1 MAKIEARER
10 AAQLLAE
17 CEAQLAKEYHID
29 DPIWKELTHDAQ
41 ETIHKLEKELGQR
54 IEAAGIPR
62 ECAPSLSLN
71 WYGRGL
77 NMMKEWRAEK
87 RRVIVSRLDALMKE
101 AATAIERRTLEGL
114 DFARGRRAR
123 SSTPAKTF
131 LDGMPKLEALMPPI
145 DVKAL
150 PFKPDGRGRYHI
162 DYEE

>member
-1 MAKIEARER
+1 
-10 AAQLLAE
+10 
-17 CEAQLAKEYHID
+17 
-29 DPIWKELTHDAQ
+29 
-41 ETIHKLEKELGQR
+41 
-54 IEAAGIPR
+54 
-62 ECAPSLSLN
+62 
-71 WYGRGL
+71 
-77 NMMKEWRAEK
+77 MMKEWRAEK

-114 DFARGRRAR
+114 TLLAAGGS